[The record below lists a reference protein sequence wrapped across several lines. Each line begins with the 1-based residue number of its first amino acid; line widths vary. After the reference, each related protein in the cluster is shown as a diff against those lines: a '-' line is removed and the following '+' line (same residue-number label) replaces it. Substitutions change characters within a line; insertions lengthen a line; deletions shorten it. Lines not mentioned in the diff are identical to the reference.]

1 MNLYDLIS
9 KMVTDEYDIELSQ
22 KEFDIICH
30 KYQINDSEL
39 KKYANIISKHKY
51 LKKLDIQDD
60 MKRYHNRR
68 ENDVAFVEQFE
79 KILNGEKIQEIL
91 QIIQNRNFS
100 FDLRKIGVNVT
111 AWADTQ
117 LFLQALLL
125 QKIYCFLITNQDEI
139 HDYKFID
146 KYLDKIIANCKI
158 SVIFEDLLYRCDD
171 ILLKNIVSKSNFKKD
186 EFLAMIKQNFI
197 DKGYC
202 FHGFNIQFESQILKY
217 GLSGDLNCCDTCE
230 MLKIDNIFRN
240 YNMNGVFQQNWSYQQ
255 NPNFFTTDNFG
266 AAYYYSVLSPVFMSR
281 LVSNGNYML
290 NEIIFDRTAFIQRDV
305 NACINNINA
314 LLTQY
319 DMLTTDSDYIKKYIK
334 NYLEFLFQN
343 KDNLKIAFFPRSEIN
358 RDFSDNYDKATL
370 MQSELSLE
378 QLLKLALKPSFEID
392 RHQNT
397 TYDSSI
403 ISSITIP
410 NYAKSLIKKR
420 N

>member
-9 KMVTDEYDIELSQ
+9 KIITDEYVIELSQ
-22 KEFDIICH
+22 EKIDSICH
-30 KYQINDSEL
+30 KYQISDNEL
-39 KKYANIISKHKY
+39 KKYISVISKHKY
-51 LKKLDIQDD
+51 LKKIDIQDD
-60 MKRYHNRR
+60 MKKYYNCR
-68 ENDVAFVEQFE
+68 ENDVTFVKQFE
-79 KILNGEKIQEIL
+79 KLLNSEKIQEIL

-100 FDLRKIGVNVT
+100 FDLRKIGVSVT

-125 QKIYCFLITNQDEI
+125 QKIYCFLIMNQDKI
-139 HDYKFID
+139 YDYKFID
-146 KYLDKIIANCKI
+146 KYLDEIIKKCKV
-158 SVIFEDLLYRCDD
+158 SLSFEDLLCRCDNA
-171 ILLKNIVSKSNFKKD
+171 LFKNIVSKNNGKKD
-186 EFLAMIKQNFI
+186 KCLITLKKNFI

-202 FHGFNIQFESQILKY
+202 FHGFNNQFEDQILKH
-217 GLSGDLNCCDTCE
+217 GLSGDLNCCNTSE

-290 NEIIFDRTAFIQRDV
+290 NENVFDRTAFIQRDV

-314 LLTQY
+314 LLTKY
-319 DMLTTDSDYIKKYIK
+319 DVLATDSDYIKKYIE
-334 NYLEFLFQN
+334 NYLEFLFQC

-358 RDFSDNYDKATL
+358 RDFSDNYDKAIL
-370 MQSELSLE
+370 MQSELSID
-378 QLLKLALKPSFEID
+378 QLLKIAIKPSFEID

>member
-9 KMVTDEYDIELSQ
+9 KIITNECDNELSQ
-22 KEFDIICH
+22 KEFDSICH
-30 KYQINDSEL
+30 KYQISDSEL
-39 KKYANIISKHKY
+39 KKYVNIISKHKHM
-51 LKKLDIQDD
+51 KKTDVQDA
-60 MKRYHNRR
+60 MERYHNCR
-68 ENDVAFVEQFE
+68 ENNIAFVEQFE
-79 KILNGEKIQEIL
+79 KILNSEKVQETL

-100 FDLRKIGVNVT
+100 FDLGKIGINVT
-111 AWADTQ
+111 TWADTQ

-125 QKIYCFLITNQDEI
+125 QNIYCFLIINRDEI
-139 HDYKFID
+139 HDSKFVD
-146 KYLDKIIANCKI
+146 NYFDEIIKNCKM
-158 SVIFEDLLYRCDD
+158 SLSFEDLLHRCDD
-171 ILLKNIVSKSNFKKD
+171 VLLENIVSKTNGKKD
-186 EFLAMIKQNFI
+186 KCLIIIRQNFI
-197 DKGYC
+197 NKGYC
-202 FHGFNIQFESQILKY
+202 FHGFNSQFENQILKY
-217 GLSGDLNCCDTCE
+217 GLSGNLNCCNTNE
-230 MLKIDNIFRN
+230 MLKIDNIFKS

-290 NEIIFDRTAFIQRDV
+290 NENVFDRTAFIQRDV

-319 DMLTTDSDYIKKYIK
+319 NVLATDSDYIKKYIN

-343 KDNLKIAFFPRSEIN
+343 KDDLKIAFLPRFEIN
-358 RDFSDNYDKATL
+358 RNFSDNYDKAML

-378 QLLKLALKPSFEID
+378 QLLRLALKPSFEID

-397 TYDSSI
+397 TYESSI

-410 NYAKSLIKKR
+410 NYAKILIKK

>member
-9 KMVTDEYDIELSQ
+9 KMITDEYNVRLSQ
-22 KEFDIICH
+22 KEFDVICH
-30 KYQINDSEL
+30 QYQISASEL
-39 KKYANIISKHKY
+39 KKYVSMISKHKY

-60 MKRYHNRR
+60 IKRYHSCR
-68 ENDVAFVEQFE
+68 ENDMAFVFQFE
-79 KILNGEKIQEIL
+79 KILNNEKIQEIL
-91 QIIQNRNFS
+91 QLIQNRNFS
-100 FDLRKIGVNVT
+100 FDLRKIGINT
-111 AWADTQ
+111 ITWADTQ
-117 LFLQALLL
+117 LFLQSLLL
-125 QKIYCFLITNQDEI
+125 QKMYCFLIMNQNEI
-139 HDYKFID
+139 YDYEFVEN
-146 KYLDKIIANCKI
+146 YLDKIITNCKV
-158 SVIFEDLLYRCDD
+158 SVNFEDLLYRCDD
-171 ILLKNIVSKSNFKKD
+171 ILLKNIVSKTNFKKD
-186 EFLAMIKQNFI
+186 EFLTMIKQNFI

-202 FHGFNIQFESQILKY
+202 FHGFNSQFESKILKY
-217 GLSGDLNCCDTCE
+217 GLSGFLNCCDTYE

-281 LVSNGNYML
+281 LVSNGNYMS
-290 NEIIFDRTAFIQRDV
+290 NEILFDRTAFIQRDL

-314 LLTQY
+314 LLIQY
-319 DMLTTDSDYIKKYIK
+319 NVLQTDSDYIKKYLK
-334 NYLEFLFQN
+334 NYLEFLFKD
-343 KDNLKIAFFPRSEIN
+343 KDNLKIAFFPRHDIN
-358 RDFSDNYDKATL
+358 RDFSDNYDKATM
-370 MQSELSLE
+370 MQGELSVE
-378 QLLKLALKPSFEID
+378 ELLKIALKPSFEID

>member
-1 MNLYDLIS
+1 MNLYNLIS
-9 KMVTDEYDIELSQ
+9 KMVTDECDINLSQ
-22 KEFDIICH
+22 KEFDNICH
-30 KYQINDSEL
+30 QYQISDSEL
-39 KKYANIISKHKY
+39 KKYVNVIREHKY
-51 LKKLDIQDD
+51 LKKIDIQND
-60 MKRYHNRR
+60 MKRYHNQR

-79 KILNGEKIQEIL
+79 KILNSEKIQEVL

-100 FDLRKIGVNVT
+100 FDLRKIGANVT
-111 AWADTQ
+111 TWADTQ

-125 QKIYCFLITNQDEI
+125 QKIYCFLIMNQDKI
-139 HDYKFID
+139 HDSKFID
-146 KYLDKIIANCKI
+146 KYFDKIIKCCKV
-158 SVIFEDLLYRCDD
+158 SLSFEDLLYRCDNV
-171 ILLKNIVSKSNFKKD
+171 LFENIVSKTNGKKVKC
-186 EFLAMIKQNFI
+186 LIIIKQNFI

-202 FHGFNIQFESQILKY
+202 FHGFNNQFEDQILKH
-217 GLSGDLNCCDTCE
+217 GLSGDLNCCDTRE

-290 NEIIFDRTAFIQRDV
+290 NESVFDRTAFIQRDV

-319 DMLTTDSDYIKKYIK
+319 DVLATDSDYIKKYIE
-334 NYLEFLFQN
+334 NYLDFLFQN
-343 KDNLKIAFFPRSEIN
+343 KDNLKIAFFPRSEIK
-358 RDFSDNYDKATL
+358 RDFSTNYDKAIL
-370 MQSELSLE
+370 MQSELSIE

>member
-9 KMVTDEYDIELSQ
+9 KIITDECGIELSQ
-22 KEFDIICH
+22 PKFDSICN
-30 KYQINDSEL
+30 KYQISDSAL
-39 KKYANIISKHKY
+39 KKYINIITEYKY
-51 LKKLDIQDD
+51 LKKIDVQDSI
-60 MKRYHNRR
+60 KRCYNSRK
-68 ENDVAFVEQFE
+68 NDASFVKKFE
-79 KILNGEKIQEIL
+79 KILNSEKIQEIL

-100 FDLRKIGVNVT
+100 FDLRKIGVNIT

-125 QKIYCFLITNQDEI
+125 QKIYCFLIMNQDKINESEFINNYFDEI
-139 HDYKFID
+139 IK
-146 KYLDKIIANCKI
+146 NCKV
-158 SVIFEDLLYRCDD
+158 SLNFEGLLHRCDDVIFET
-171 ILLKNIVSKSNFKKD
+171 IVSKTNGKKD
-186 EFLAMIKQNFI
+186 KSLITVKQTFI

-202 FHGFNIQFESQILKY
+202 FHGFNNRFEDQILKY
-217 GLSGDLNCCDTCE
+217 GLSGDLNCCDTSE
-230 MLKIDNIFRN
+230 MLKIDNIFKN
-240 YNMNGVFQQNWSYQQ
+240 YNMNGVFQQNWNYQQ

-290 NEIIFDRTAFIQRDV
+290 NENVFDRTAFIQRNV

-314 LLTQY
+314 LLVQY
-319 DMLTTDSDYIKKYIK
+319 DVLATDSDYIKKYID

-343 KDNLKIAFFPRSEIN
+343 KDNLKIAFLPRTEIN
-358 RDFSDNYDKATL
+358 RDFSDNFDKAIL
-370 MQSELSLE
+370 MQSELSIE
-378 QLLKLALKPSFEID
+378 QLLRLALKPSFEID

-397 TYDSSI
+397 TYEPSI

-410 NYAKSLIKKR
+410 NYAKILIKKR

>member
-1 MNLYDLIS
+1 MNLYDLIF
-9 KMVTDEYDIELSQ
+9 KLITDECGIELSQ
-22 KEFDIICH
+22 QEFDSICH
-30 KYQINDSEL
+30 KYQISDSEL
-39 KKYANIISKHKY
+39 KKYINIITEHKY
-51 LKKLDIQDD
+51 LKKIDIQDNI
-60 MKRYHNRR
+60 KRYYNSRK
-68 ENDVAFVEQFE
+68 NDVSFVKQFE
-79 KILNGEKIQEIL
+79 KILNSEKIQEIL

-100 FDLRKIGVNVT
+100 FDLRKIGVNIT

-125 QKIYCFLITNQDEI
+125 QKIYCFLIMNQDKINDYEFINNYFDEI
-139 HDYKFID
+139 IK
-146 KYLDKIIANCKI
+146 NCKV
-158 SVIFEDLLYRCDD
+158 SLNFESLLHRCDD
-171 ILLKNIVSKSNFKKD
+171 VVFETIVSKTNGKKD
-186 EFLAMIKQNFI
+186 KSLITIRQNFI

-202 FHGFNIQFESQILKY
+202 FHGFNNQFEEQILKY
-217 GLSGDLNCCDTCE
+217 GLSGDLNCCDTSE
-230 MLKIDNIFRN
+230 MLKIDNIFKN
-240 YNMNGVFQQNWSYQQ
+240 YNMNGVFQQNWNYQQ

-290 NEIIFDRTAFIQRDV
+290 NENVFDRTAFIQRNV

-319 DMLTTDSDYIKKYIK
+319 DVLAIDSDYIKKYIN

-343 KDNLKIAFFPRSEIN
+343 KDNLKIAFLPRTEIN
-358 RDFSDNYDKATL
+358 RDFSDNFDKAIL
-370 MQSELSLE
+370 MQSELSIE
-378 QLLKLALKPSFEID
+378 QLLRLALKPSFELD

-397 TYDSSI
+397 TYEPSI

-410 NYAKSLIKKR
+410 NYAKNLIKKR

>member
-9 KMVTDEYDIELSQ
+9 KIVTDECDIELSQ
-22 KEFDIICH
+22 KEFDSICH
-30 KYQINDSEL
+30 KYQISDSKL
-39 KKYANIISKHKY
+39 KKYVSIISKHKH
-51 LKKLDIQDD
+51 LKKIDVQDD
-60 MKRYHNRR
+60 MKRYYNHR
-68 ENDVAFVEQFE
+68 ENDVVFVEQFE
-79 KILNGEKIQEIL
+79 KILNSEKIQEIL
-91 QIIQNRNFS
+91 QIIQNRDFS

-111 AWADTQ
+111 ALADTQ

-125 QKIYCFLITNQDEI
+125 QKIYCFVIMNQDKI
-139 HDYKFID
+139 HDSKFID
-146 KYLDKIIANCKI
+146 NYFDGIIKKCKV
-158 SVIFEDLLYRCDD
+158 SLSFEDLLHRCDD
-171 ILLKNIVSKSNFKKD
+171 VLFENIISKTNGKKD
-186 EFLAMIKQNFI
+186 KCLITISQNFI

-202 FHGFNIQFESQILKY
+202 FHGFNNQFENRILKY
-217 GLSGDLNCCDTCE
+217 GLSGDLNCCDTSE
-230 MLKIDNIFRN
+230 MLKIDNIFKN
-240 YNMNGVFQQNWSYQQ
+240 YIMNGVFQQNWSYQQ

-290 NEIIFDRTAFIQRDV
+290 NENVFDRTAFIQRDV
-305 NACINNINA
+305 NSCINNINV

-319 DMLTTDSDYIKKYIK
+319 DVLATDSDYIKKYIK
-334 NYLEFLFQN
+334 NYLEFLFQD

-358 RDFSDNYDKATL
+358 RDFSDNYDKAIL
-370 MQSELSLE
+370 MQSDLSLE
-378 QLLKLALKPSFEID
+378 QLLKIALKPSFEID